1 MFVNLMGKSLSI
13 KHTVARQE
21 RNPKKKN
28 GPEGRGNVPQNTHT
42 DEICLGFMIRHVRL
56 QIKSVISGLINDLA
70 NYQRY
75 LKTL

>member
-21 RNPKKKN
+21 RNPKKKRA
-28 GPEGRGNVPQNTHT
+28 RGARKRATKHTHT